1 MESVKKKRLKR
12 LIKKY
17 MPVYIMMIPILI
29 FLIIFKYYPMYGI
42 ILAFKDYLPSKGILG
57 SEFVGFKHFKE
68 IFIEPQFLRALR
80 NTIILSV
87 LKIVFCFPVPIIMS
101 LFLNEIK
108 IKRIRNSIQYMIYLP
123 NFISWVIIGEIV
135 RIVFAT
141 GDGLINNAIV
151 QFGGTRKEFLTN
163 PKWFYFIYIFSTIF
177 KEAGWGTVIYM
188 ASISQINQELY
199 EAAKI
204 DGASK
209 FKIAM
214 KITLPC
220 ISPIIV
226 MMFILAVGNIMNAG
240 FDPIFNLYNK
250 SVYNVADILDT
261 YLYRTGISEGKIE
274 IGVALGLFKSVI
286 NFALLMMANTIIKKL
301 NGRGLYD

>member
-108 IKRIRNSIQYMIYLP
+108 IKR
-123 NFISWVIIGEIV
+123 F
-135 RIVFAT
+135 
-141 GDGLINNAIV
+141 
-151 QFGGTRKEFLTN
+151 
-163 PKWFYFIYIFSTIF
+163 
-177 KEAGWGTVIYM
+177 
-188 ASISQINQELY
+188 
-199 EAAKI
+199 
-204 DGASK
+204 
-209 FKIAM
+209 
-214 KITLPC
+214 
-220 ISPIIV
+220 
-226 MMFILAVGNIMNAG
+226 
-240 FDPIFNLYNK
+240 
-250 SVYNVADILDT
+250 
-261 YLYRTGISEGKIE
+261 
-274 IGVALGLFKSVI
+274 
-286 NFALLMMANTIIKKL
+286 NTIYDLFTKFYIL
-301 NGRGLYD
+301 GYYRGDC

>member
-80 NTIILSV
+80 NTIILSI

-209 FKIAM
+209 
-214 KITLPC
+214 L
-220 ISPIIV
+220 
-226 MMFILAVGNIMNAG
+226 
-240 FDPIFNLYNK
+240 
-250 SVYNVADILDT
+250 
-261 YLYRTGISEGKIE
+261 
-274 IGVALGLFKSVI
+274 LFLV
-286 NFALLMMANTIIKKL
+286 FHQLL
-301 NGRGLYD
+301 